1 MPPGTDLHHRITR
14 NFFALQGPAFA
25 DMVALHYRNIRW
37 RVYLANFFR
46 NRPAELLPVSTYIGY
61 GIGQVGGQILRD
73 TPTLLLPMYLAT
85 VLGLD
90 TGLSALAILIAK
102 IWVVVADPIAG
113 MVSDKTN
120 TRWGRRRPFILA
132 GGLLAALS
140 FTALFFAP
148 ASDDQFTLFLYITA
162 VYLVMNTGY
171 SMFSVP
177 YLTMA
182 SEMSDNADER
192 TTILSFRNAC
202 LAIGLI
208 IGGALAPKI
217 VAWVSA
223 ETGGTAREGY
233 EWMAVIVG
241 SVVAAT
247 TVWLFFGTAK
257 APGKAQSEATLP
269 LIDQF
274 KVAWQNKPFVVLITA
289 NIVQYISA
297 GIGYAGGLLF
307 FAYAL
312 DLGVGAYNVFPI
324 WMFIIAA
331 ASIASL
337 PGLVWAAARFGKM
350 PVYKWCL
357 IIYAVLIQAY
367 FLADKDSLWIVWLI
381 AAGIGVFNGGFILM
395 SFSVLTDTVTY
406 DRIRSGVSREGVL
419 SSVYSAVDK
428 IGNAL
433 GAALLLAFLA
443 LVGFVESSDGSLPEQ
458 PESVVRWIGLAYVL
472 APALLHASSILILNR
487 YKLPQEDLQEGT

>member
-1 MPPGTDLHHRITR
+1 MTSNNGGLIAR
-14 NFFALQGPAFA
+14 L
-25 DMVALHYRNIRW
+25 
-37 RVYLANFFR
+37 R
-46 NRPAELLPVSTYIGY
+46 NRPDGRLPVSTYVGY
-61 GIGQVGGQILRD
+61 GVGQIGGQILRD

-90 TGLSALAILIAK
+90 TALSALAILVAK

-113 MVSDKTN
+113 IVSDKSD
-120 TRWGRRRPFILA
+120 TRWGRRRPFILV

-140 FTALFFAP
+140 FSLLFFP
-148 ASDDQFTLFLYITA
+148 PSTDDQFTLFLYVT
-162 VYLVMNTGY
+162 VMYLIMNTGY
-171 SMFSVP
+171 SLFSVP

-182 SEMSDNADER
+182 SEMSDDPDER

-217 VAWVSA
+217 VAWVT
-223 ETGGTAREGY
+223 ETRGGSTQEGY
-233 EWMAVIVG
+233 ELMAMLVGAVIGV
-241 SVVAAT
+241 T
-247 TVWLFFGTAK
+247 TVWLFFGTAN
-257 APGKAQSEATLP
+257 APSKSKSEKTLP
-269 LIDQF
+269 LLEQF

-312 DLGVGAYNVFPI
+312 DLGLGSYNVFPI
-324 WMFIIAA
+324 WMLIIAT
-331 ASIASL
+331 ASIASM

-350 PVYKWCL
+350 RVYKYCL
-357 IIYAVLIQAY
+357 LIYAILIQAY
-367 FLADKDSLWIVWLI
+367 FLADKDSLWIVWVI
-381 AAGIGVFNGGFILM
+381 AAGIGIFNGGFILM
-395 SFSVLTDTVTY
+395 SFSVLTDTINY
-406 DRIRSGVSREGVL
+406 DRKQSGISREGVL

-433 GAALLLAFLA
+433 GSAILLAFLA

-458 PESVVRWIGLAYVL
+458 SESVVRWIAIAYVV
-472 APALLHASSILILNR
+472 APAILHASSILILNR
-487 YKLPQEDLQEGT
+487 YRLPED

>member
-1 MPPGTDLHHRITR
+1 MLSEPTNG
-14 NFFALQGPAFA
+14 FFARL
-25 DMVALHYRNIRW
+25 
-37 RVYLANFFR
+37 R
-46 NRPAELLPVSTYIGY
+46 NRPDDLLPVSTYVGY

-113 MVSDKTN
+113 ILSDKTE
-120 TRWGRRRPFILA
+120 TRWGRRRPFILV
-132 GGLLAALS
+132 GGLLAAAS
-140 FTALFFAP
+140 FTLLFFPP
-148 ASDDQFTLFLYITA
+148 ASDDQFTLFLYVTA
-162 VYLVMNTGY
+162 IYLVMNTGY
-171 SMFSVP
+171 SLFSVP

-182 SEMSDNADER
+182 SEMSDDANER

-217 VAWVSA
+217 VAWVTETRGGSA
-223 ETGGTAREGY
+223 QEGY
-233 EWMAVIVG
+233 ELMAIIVGAVIG
-241 SVVAAT
+241 LT
-247 TVWLFFGTAK
+247 TVWLFFGTAN
-257 APGKAQSEATLP
+257 APSKSKSEKVLP
-269 LIDQF
+269 LLEQF
-274 KVAWQNKPFVVLITA
+274 RVAWQNKPFVILITA

-312 DLGVGAYNVFPI
+312 DLGLGSYNVFPI
-324 WMFIIAA
+324 WMLIIAV
-331 ASIASL
+331 ASIASM
-337 PGLVWAAARFGKM
+337 PALVWAAARFGKM
-350 PVYKWCL
+350 PVYKSCL
-357 IIYAVLIQAY
+357 LIYAILIQAY

-381 AAGIGVFNGGFILM
+381 AAGIGIFNGGFILM
-395 SFSVLTDTVTY
+395 SFSVLTDTINF
-406 DRIRSGVSREGVL
+406 DRQQSGISREGVL

-433 GAALLLAFLA
+433 GSAILLAFLA
-443 LVGFVESSDGSLPEQ
+443 IVGFVESSDGSLPQ
-458 PESVVRWIGLAYVL
+458 QTESVVDWIALAYVV
-472 APALLHASSILILNR
+472 APALLHAGSILILNR
-487 YKLPQEDLQEGT
+487 YQLDPPD

>member
-1 MPPGTDLHHRITR
+1 
-14 NFFALQGPAFA
+14 
-25 DMVALHYRNIRW
+25 
-37 RVYLANFFR
+37 LASFFR
-46 NRPAELLPVSTYIGY
+46 NRSADLLPVSTYIGY
-61 GIGQVGGQILRD
+61 GVGQIGGQILRD

-102 IWVVVADPIAG
+102 IWVVAADPIAG
-113 MVSDKTN
+113 MVSDNTN

-148 ASDDQFTLFLYITA
+148 SSDDQFTLFLYITA

-182 SEMSDNADER
+182 SEMSDNPDER

-217 VAWVSA
+217 VAWVGS
-223 ETGGTAREGY
+223 EMGGTAREGY
-233 EWMAVIVG
+233 EWMALIVG
-241 SVVAAT
+241 SVIVLT
-247 TVWLFFGTAK
+247 TIWLFFGTAR
-257 APGKAQSEATLP
+257 APGKAQSEKALP
-269 LIDQF
+269 LMDQF
-274 KVAWQNKPFVVLITA
+274 KVAWANKPFVVLITA
-289 NIVQYISA
+289 NIIQYISA

-324 WMFIIAA
+324 WMFIICA
-331 ASIASL
+331 ASIASM

-350 PVYKWCL
+350 NVYKWCL
-357 IIYAVLIQAY
+357 IIYAVLIQGY

-381 AAGIGVFNGGFILM
+381 AAGIGIFNGGFILM

-433 GAALLLAFLA
+433 GSAILLAFLA

-458 PESVVRWIGLAYVL
+458 SESVVRWIGLAYVL

-487 YKLPQEDLQEGT
+487 YQLHPEDLQES

>member
-1 MPPGTDLHHRITR
+1 M
-14 NFFALQGPAFA
+14 
-25 DMVALHYRNIRW
+25 
-37 RVYLANFFR
+37 
-46 NRPAELLPVSTYIGY
+46 GY
-61 GIGQVGGQILRD
+61 GVGQIGGQILRD
-73 TPTLLLPMYLAT
+73 TPTLLLPIYLAT

-90 TGLSALAILIAK
+90 AGLSALAILIAK

-113 MVSDKTN
+113 IVSDKSD
-120 TRWGRRRPFILA
+120 TRWGRRRPFILV
-132 GGLLAALS
+132 GGILSALS

-148 ASDDQFTLFLYITA
+148 SSDDQFTLFIYVTI
-162 VYLVMNTGY
+162 VYLIMNTGY

-182 SEMSDNADER
+182 SEMSDNSDER

-202 LAIGLI
+202 LAIGLL
-208 IGGALAPKI
+208 IGGAFAPMI
-217 VAWVSA
+217 IAWVA
-223 ETGGTAREGY
+223 ESGGTAREGY
-233 EWMAVIVG
+233 EWMGLIVGGVIV
-241 SVVAAT
+241 AT
-247 TVWLFFGTAK
+247 TLWLFFGTAN
-257 APGKAQSEATLP
+257 APAKAQSEKTLP
-269 LIDQF
+269 LMEQF
-274 KVAWQNKPFVVLITA
+274 RVAWANKPFVVLITA

-312 DLGVGAYNVFPI
+312 DLGIGAYNVFPI
-324 WMFIIAA
+324 WMAIICG
-331 ASIASL
+331 ASIAAM

-350 PVYKWCL
+350 NVYKWCL

-381 AAGIGVFNGGFILM
+381 AAGIGIFNGGFILM

-433 GAALLLAFLA
+433 GSAILLAFLA

-458 PESVVRWIGLAYVL
+458 SDSVVRWIALTYVL
-472 APALLHASSILILNR
+472 VPALLHASSILILNR
-487 YKLPQEDLQEGT
+487 YKLSPEDLRAS

>member
-1 MPPGTDLHHRITR
+1 MAGL
-14 NFFALQGPAFA
+14 
-25 DMVALHYRNIRW
+25 
-37 RVYLANFFR
+37 FR
-46 NRPAELLPVSTYIGY
+46 NRPEGLLPVSTYIGY
-61 GIGQVGGQILRD
+61 GVGQIGGQILRD

-102 IWVVVADPIAG
+102 IWVVAADPLAG
-113 MVSDKTN
+113 IISDRSE
-120 TRWGRRRPFILA
+120 TRWGRRRPFVLA
-132 GGLLAALS
+132 GGVLAALS
-140 FTALFFAP
+140 FIMLFFAP
-148 ASDDQFTLFLYITA
+148 DSDDQMTLFAYITV
-162 VYLVMNTGY
+162 VYLIMNTGY
-171 SMFSVP
+171 SLFSVP

-182 SEMSDNADER
+182 SEMSDNPNER

-208 IGGALAPKI
+208 IGGALAPQI
-217 VAWVSA
+217 VAWVTA
-223 ETGGTAREGY
+223 EDGGTAREGY
-233 EWMAVIVG
+233 QLMAVIVG
-241 SVVAAT
+241 AVIVLS
-247 TVWLFFGTAK
+247 TVWLFFGTAN
-257 APGKAQSEATLP
+257 APAKTQSEKTLP
-269 LIDQF
+269 LLEQF
-274 KVAWQNKPFVVLITA
+274 KVAWANKPFVVLITA

-312 DLGVGAYNVFPI
+312 DLGVGAYTVFPI
-324 WMFIIAA
+324 WMFIICGT
-331 ASIASL
+331 SIASM
-337 PGLVWAAARFGKM
+337 PALVWAAARFGKM
-350 PVYKWCL
+350 HVYKWCL
-357 IIYAVLIQAY
+357 LIYAVLIQAY

-433 GAALLLAFLA
+433 GSAILLAFLA

-458 PESVVRWIGLAYVL
+458 SDNVVWWISIAYVV

-487 YKLPQEDLQEGT
+487 YKLKTEDLQLTD